1 MDSPAEDWNPTF
13 WIGQHDSS
21 RVRVTSEILEQAH
34 ACNYDMLTSPITTPS
49 FHTRVL
55 TLVSNH
61 IIELDRNTDAELPLP
76 IIPSLSPVDTP
87 LAPGHTISHL
97 LAVVSPWIDLCSP
110 DPVIYGVCRQVLE
123 LEVAYAAF
131 CGIGNVILPSPKLHY
146 GKLHGEGV
154 TQYAYAV
161 QEALKIAQYIQLSI
175 MLPMMDN
182 PEDDNDEAEGSLA
195 KEARANYV
203 GLSDGHTHKDSMDS
217 TRATARESDQN
228 DDGASFRRKK
238 FARFDF
244 FGTWDAWNVIRT
256 LCTYNARLF
265 VALSVP
271 SHLPPLSVR
280 SRWHS
285 EPLRLICFGEKTFYW
300 NPKGHPAFTHSHQEL
315 LTQYM
320 RIRNAP
326 WILLTDVGPIP
337 EPDKPEPSTTVAN
350 GWHPSGEPAESSSF
364 APTPA
369 EASQIWRQDSKKSE
383 TLGPTPHLVYL
394 RKLQR
399 KQPPK
404 TMLQRFGAGYQD
416 YLQSPLQPLTD
427 NLESITYEVFEK
439 DPVKYDLYYQAIAQ
453 ALIDWREQ
461 GKPASGPEGRI
472 VVAVVGA
479 GRGPLVTKALLASE
493 SEDIPIDMWAVE
505 KNPNAFVLLQRH
517 NEERWGNCVN
527 LVKSDM
533 RSWKGPLRKSVS
545 QSSGYT
551 GRWPLPRDEDS
562 NLIISQNESSAAAST
577 TSQTSNH
584 GPIDIL
590 ISELLGSFA
599 DNELSPECLDGIL
612 PLLNPTHGISIPAS
626 YTAYLTPIAAP
637 KLHADILART
647 VTDKEAPNTPYVV
660 MLHAIDYLSTTSRP
674 NTTSSTTDNSSIP
687 ITVPNIIPAW
697 SFSHGPMEPLP
708 ASSENTHNT
717 RHARLNFN
725 LRNRAVCHGL
735 AGYFEATLYPG
746 IELSTNPL
754 SMGEK
759 SPEMM
764 SWFPIFFPLKTPI
777 YTPDASTLTVSIFRA
792 TDNRKVWYE
801 WMVEAWSNLM
811 HGGIGGGAEKMKI
824 RLGVSEVGSSKKGG
838 CMM

>member
-1 MDSPAEDWNPTF
+1 MDSPVEEWNPIF
-13 WIGQHDSS
+13 WIGQHDSK
-21 RVRVTSEILEQAH
+21 RVRVTPEVLEQAH

-61 IIELDRNTDAELPLP
+61 IAELEGNPGTDLSVP
-76 IIPSLSPVDTP
+76 TVPSLSPVDTP
-87 LAPGHTISHL
+87 LAPGNTISHL

-110 DPVIYGVCRQVLE
+110 DPMVYSVSRQVLE
-123 LEVAYAAF
+123 MEVAYAAF
-131 CGIGNVILPSPKLHY
+131 CGIGNIILPGPKLHH
-146 GKLHGEGV
+146 GKLHGDGV

-161 QEALKIAQYIQLSI
+161 QEALKIAQYIQLSV
-175 MLPMMDN
+175 MLPMMADS
-182 PEDDNDEAEGSLA
+182 EQDSDEVEGSLA
-195 KEARANYV
+195 KEARAIYM
-203 GLSDGHTHKDSMDS
+203 GLSEGHSHKDSMEP
-217 TRATARESDQN
+217 TRGTVRASDQN
-228 DDGASFRRKK
+228 DDGASVRRKK
-238 FARFDF
+238 SARFDF

-285 EPLRLICFGEKTFYW
+285 EPLRLICFSESTFYH
-300 NPKGHPAFTHSHQEL
+300 NPKGYPAFTHSHQEL

-326 WILLTDVGPIP
+326 WILLTDVGPIL
-337 EPDKPEPSTTVAN
+337 EPDKPEPSTTVAD
-350 GWHPSGEPAESSSF
+350 GWQPSGGAAGSSSF
-364 APTPA
+364 APAPA
-369 EASQIWRQDSKKSE
+369 EASQIWRQDSKKSDN
-383 TLGPTPHLVYL
+383 LGPTPHLDYL
-394 RKLQR
+394 RNLQR

-439 DPVKYDLYYQAIAQ
+439 DPIKYDLYYQAIAQ

-493 SEDIPIDMWAVE
+493 SEGVPIDMWAVE
-505 KNPNAFVLLQRH
+505 KNPNAFVLLQRR
-517 NEERWGNCVN
+517 NEETWGNCVN

-533 RSWKGPLRKSVS
+533 RSWKGPLRGRAA
-545 QSSGYT
+545 QPSGYT
-551 GRWPLPRDEDS
+551 GHWPPPRENQFS
-562 NLIISQNESSAAAST
+562 IAAST
-577 TSQTSNH
+577 TAQIPTH

-637 KLHADILART
+637 KLHADILTRT
-647 VTDKEAPNTPYVV
+647 ITDKEAHNTPYVV
-660 MLHAIDYLSTTSRP
+660 MLHAIDYLSITSRP
-674 NTTSSTTDNSSIP
+674 NTASSTTDSSSIP
-687 ITVPNIIPAW
+687 IPVPNILPVW
-697 SFSHGPMEPLP
+697 SFSHGPMEPLTT
-708 ASSENTHNT
+708 SSENSHNT
-717 RHARLNFN
+717 RQARLNFN
-725 LRNRAVCHGL
+725 LRDQAVCHGL

-746 IELSTNPL
+746 VELSTNPL
-754 SMGEK
+754 NMNEK
-759 SPEMM
+759 SPAMM

-777 YTPDASTLTVSIFRA
+777 YTPDASTLTVNIFRA

-811 HGGIGGGAEKMKI
+811 GGGVGSGAEKRKI